1 MIPRSGRQLVV
12 AWTIGSTC
20 SGLEAMIGSFRLK
33 LVLWFALLAVVP
45 LGIAFYG
52 YDALAKRSETRRTD
66 SGLES
71 ALRGALAGYAI
82 RLDAASSQAEQL
94 ARDPRMQRALRRH
107 DRAALRA
114 LVAPVEGAAVSDG
127 RFVAGATAAPAGV
140 RTVTVVGGGTILG
153 RVSVRV
159 PIDDALLR
167 QLGAGLASGN
177 RLVAVK
183 SEAIVVGGRPG
194 APLSLRFGVPS
205 RVRVEGMRYR
215 GLATVPLSDPQGL
228 SFVAL
233 APQRTLDAGAW
244 NSERGVGL
252 ALLSSLVLL
261 GTITYLI
268 GKSVVG
274 ALRRFADA
282 AHSIAG
288 GRLGERVEVRGR
300 DEFAYLGR
308 AFNDMASQLE
318 QQRIDVQTERAR
330 VHDAT
335 QRLGEALVSTHD
347 PRQLL
352 RVVVESAVEA
362 TGATGGI
369 VIGRDGEVA
378 RSGEPDVAGERI
390 AFPLRAG
397 ASDFGHLVIVAASFD
412 AGQIEAARSLTAQ
425 AVVALENAQLH
436 RLVQHQALIDGLTGL
451 ANRRSAEDTL
461 RFELAR
467 AGRFGGEICLV
478 LADLDDFK
486 QANDRY
492 GHPFGDELLKE
503 FANAMR
509 ATVRDSDVAA
519 RWGGE
524 EFALVLP
531 GTGPEGGAQLAER
544 VREIVESRLVQ
555 APDGTDVRITGS
567 FGVACF
573 PACEEFGELL
583 AAADSAL
590 YGAKRAGKNRVVVSP
605 ETIGPQIGQGP
616 TMV

>member
-1 MIPRSGRQLVV
+1 V
-12 AWTIGSTC
+12 
-20 SGLEAMIGSFRLK
+20 IGSFKLK
-33 LVLWFALLAVVP
+33 LVLWFALLALVP

-52 YDALAKRSETRRTD
+52 YDSLAKRGETRRTD
-66 SGLES
+66 GGLES
-71 ALRGALAGYAI
+71 ALRGALAGYVI
-82 RLDAASSQAEQL
+82 KLDAASSQAEQL
-94 ARDPRMQRALRRH
+94 ARDPRLQEALRRH
-107 DRAALRA
+107 DLPALRR
-114 LVAPVEGAAVSDG
+114 LVARVDGASVSDG
-127 RFVAGATAAPAGV
+127 AVVIGATGSPAGV
-140 RTVTVVGGGTILG
+140 RSVTVVGGTRVLG
-153 RVSVRV
+153 RVSIRV
-159 PIDDALLR
+159 VIDAAMLARLS
-167 QLGAGLASGN
+167 AGLAPGD

-183 SEAIVVGGRPG
+183 AGSIVSGGPVGT
-194 APLSLRFGVPS
+194 PLAVRSDVPA
-205 RVRVEGMRYR
+205 RVRVAGSTYR
-215 GLATVPLSDPQGL
+215 ALATVPLSDPQGL

-233 APQRTLDAGAW
+233 ASQRALDAGARS
-244 NSERGVGL
+244 SEQGIGA

-261 GTITYLI
+261 GAITYLL

-274 ALRRFADA
+274 TLRRFADA

-288 GRLGERVEVRGR
+288 GQLGERVEVRGR
-300 DEFAYLGR
+300 DEFANLAR
-308 AFNDMASQLE
+308 AFNEMASQLE
-318 QQRIDVQTERAR
+318 QQRLDVQTERAR
-330 VHDAT
+330 VRDAT

-347 PRQLL
+347 ARQLL

-369 VIGRDGEVA
+369 VIGRDGEIA
-378 RSGEPDVAGERI
+378 RAGDPEGAGERI

-412 AGQIEAARSLTAQ
+412 GGQIETARSLTAQ

-436 RLVQHQALIDGLTGL
+436 RLVQHQALIDSLTGL

-467 AGRFGGEICLV
+467 ASRFGGEICLV

-486 QANDRY
+486 QVNDRY

-509 ATVRDSDVAA
+509 AAVRDSDVAA

-531 GTGPEGGAQLAER
+531 GTGAEGGALLAER
-544 VREIVESRLVQ
+544 VREIVESRMLQ
-555 APDGTDVRITGS
+555 APDGTDVRVTGS
-567 FGVACF
+567 FGVASF
-573 PACEEFGELL
+573 PESEELGELL

-605 ETIGPQIGQGP
+605 ESARPRIG
-616 TMV
+616 

>member
-1 MIPRSGRQLVV
+1 MIRGCRPRFAATTGR
-12 AWTIGSTC
+12 
-20 SGLEAMIGSFRLK
+20 GL
-33 LVLWFALLAVVP
+33 
-45 LGIAFYG
+45 
-52 YDALAKRSETRRTD
+52 RS
-66 SGLES
+66 
-71 ALRGALAGYAI
+71 
-82 RLDAASSQAEQL
+82 
-94 ARDPRMQRALRRH
+94 
-107 DRAALRA
+107 
-114 LVAPVEGAAVSDG
+114 LVARVPGASVSDG
-127 RFVAGATAAPAGV
+127 KTVIGSSAAPAGV
-140 RTVTVVGGGTILG
+140 RTVTVVGGNTILG
-153 RVSVRV
+153 RVSISV
-159 PIDDALLR
+159 PIDDAFLTR
-167 QLGAGLASGN
+167 LGAGLAPGD
-177 RLVAVK
+177 RLVAVR
-183 SEAIVVGGRPG
+183 SGAVAVGAPQG
-194 APLSLRFGVPS
+194 APLVLRSGVPG
-205 RVRVEGMRYR
+205 RVSVAGTAYR

-233 APQRTLDAGAW
+233 APQRALDAGARD
-244 NSERGVGL
+244 SEQGIGA
-252 ALLSSLVLL
+252 ALLSSLILL
-261 GTITYLI
+261 GAITYLL

-274 ALRRFADA
+274 TLRRFAVA

-300 DEFAYLGR
+300 DEFAQLAR

-318 QQRIDVQTERAR
+318 QQRLDVQTERAR
-330 VHDAT
+330 VRDAT

-347 PRQLL
+347 SRQLL

-378 RSGEPDVAGERI
+378 RAGDPDAAGERI

-412 AGQIEAARSLTAQ
+412 AGQIETARSLTAQ

-436 RLVQHQALIDGLTGL
+436 RLVQHQALIDSLTGL

-467 AGRFGGEICLV
+467 SARFDGEICLV

-486 QANDRY
+486 QVNDRY

-509 ATVRDSDVAA
+509 ATVRESDVAA

-531 GTGPEGGAQLAER
+531 GTGAEGGALLAER
-544 VREIVESRLVQ
+544 IREIVESRSVQ
-555 APDGTDVRITGS
+555 APDGTDVKITGS
-567 FGVACF
+567 FGVASF
-573 PACEEFGELL
+573 PESEEFGELL

-590 YGAKRAGKNRVVVSP
+590 YGAKREGKNRVVISP
-605 ETIGPQIGQGP
+605 ESLKPQIG
-616 TMV
+616 